1 VAKSTLS
8 DSVYEQ
14 LKSEI
19 TRWVYRPGE
28 RLPEV
33 ALTERYGVSRTPIRE
48 ALRKLE
54 RERLVVYVPR
64 QGYTARNL
72 NLRELD
78 ELYQVRIALE
88 ELSAGVAA
96 KTAASGE
103 AASILGELHSIWEE
117 RARETPPPDNPEL
130 VHADEAFHETIALAG
145 GNAYLHRSLQ
155 SINENI
161 RIIRIIDFRS
171 AHRIDATYREH
182 ARIINHII
190 EGRAAQARQEMR
202 DHIRVSQ
209 ENVRANAMQALY
221 ELHS

>member
-1 VAKSTLS
+1 M
-8 DSVYEQ
+8 
-14 LKSEI
+14 
-19 TRWVYRPGE
+19 
-28 RLPEV
+28 PEV

-103 AASILGELHSIWEE
+103 AASILGELHSTWEE

-161 RIIRIIDFRS
+161 RIIRTIDFRS

-182 ARIINHII
+182 ARIIDHII